1 MSDRGIPS
9 SYRYMHG
16 SSSHAYSFINEDNER
31 TWVKFYFR
39 SQQGIQNL
47 TDQEAAMVVAN
58 DRESHQRDLFNAIEQ
73 GQYPRWTM
81 YVQLMTEEEARNL
94 DYNPFDLTKVWYK
107 DQFPL
112 QEVGYFELN
121 KNPENYNMDV
131 EQASF
136 EPSNMV
142 PGVGPS
148 PDRMLQARLF
158 SYQDAARY
166 RLGTN
171 YWQIPVNYPRGVK
184 DFNPYHRRGAG
195 RMMHEGSEQNTSPN
209 SYGAWKDNPQNH
221 DPKQDAGEP
230 GYYDYREDDNDYYT
244 QPGEFFRRMT
254 PEQQLVL
261 FENTARNMGDS
272 TWQIKYRHINHCYQA
287 DPAYGEG
294 VAKALGIDIQNVDLT
309 PMTHDSRKQNEIDNA
324 RGYEDLNVPS
334 KPADPESAKDLSAE
348 GRDTNYD
355 DPKSVI
361 DPMNDPYFL

>member
-1 MSDRGIPS
+1 MKNPMDKNNLGQEQESRNQQVSGNNGQMHTHAGIPVTDDLDTKTAGKRGPSLLEDVWLQEKLGHFSRENIPERIMHAKGSGAFGTFTVTHDITKYTKAKIFSEVGKETEMFARFS
-9 SYRYMHG
+9 SVAG
-16 SSSHAYSFINEDNER
+16 EKGAGDAER
-31 TWVKFYFR
+31 DIRGFALKFY
-39 SQQGIQNL
+39 
-47 TDQEAAMVVAN
+47 
-58 DRESHQRDLFNAIEQ
+58 
-73 GQYPRWTM
+73 
-81 YVQLMTEEEARNL
+81 TEEGNW
-94 DYNPFDLTKVWYK
+94 DL
-107 DQFPL
+107 
-112 QEVGYFELN
+112 VGNNTPVF
-121 KNPENYNMDV
+121 
-131 EQASF
+131 F
-136 EPSNMV
+136 I
-142 PGVGPS
+142 
-148 PDRMLQARLF
+148 R
-158 SYQDAARY
+158 DAARY

-184 DFNPYHRRGAG
+184 DFNQYHRRGAG

-230 GYYDYREDDNDYYT
+230 GYYDYREDDNVYYT

-334 KPADPESAKDLSAE
+334 TPADPESAKDLPAE